1 MIFDELLYMSI
12 LKNISVIDIDASG
25 APLFARGE
33 SQQGAPTFVMQDWL
47 LGICTQGEA
56 EFMINQS
63 RRSIRKNA
71 ILSVLGHTT
80 DVPLPELK
88 VSLIAA
94 SADFEMSAII
104 IPAELSAH
112 VPTQFSNKYI
122 KERLL
127 QNVNI
132 TQFYNLLKS
141 GGAYLQERLVPD
153 ETVKEVLALFEMVR
167 RRTDHDSDISGRNL
181 GLLLMLI
188 ESVVMILLEASP
200 IGDVSSV
207 TMNRQDILTKNFFA
221 DLMVH
226 CREHHDV
233 NYYAANACVSPKYLS
248 TVIREQTG
256 MPALQW
262 INLVVVLNAKQLL
275 KSTSSSVAQVADEL
289 HFSSASS
296 FIRFFRQQTQTTPQ
310 QFRKETG
317 A

>member
-1 MIFDELLYMSI
+1 
-12 LKNISVIDIDASG
+12 
-25 APLFARGE
+25 
-33 SQQGAPTFVMQDWL
+33 VMQDWL

-56 EFMINQS
+56 EFMINQT

-80 DVPLPELK
+80 DLPLPELK
-88 VSLIAA
+88 LTLLSA
-94 SADFEMSAII
+94 SADFEMTAIL

-112 VPTQFSNKYI
+112 VPAQFSNKYI

-127 QNVNI
+127 QNINI
-132 TQFYNLLKS
+132 TQFYNMLKS
-141 GGAYLQERLVPD
+141 GGAYLQERHVPD
-153 ETVKEVLALFEMVR
+153 ETLNEVLTLFEMVR
-167 RRTDHDSDISGRNL
+167 RRTDHNSGIVGRNL
-181 GLLLMLI
+181 GLLLLLI

-200 IGDVSSV
+200 VGDVSAA
-207 TMNRQDILTKNFFA
+207 TMTRQDILTKNFFA

-262 INLVVVLNAKQLL
+262 INLVVVMNAKQLL
-275 KSTSSSVAQVADEL
+275 KSTNISVAQVADEL

-296 FIRFFRQQTQTTPQ
+296 FIRFFKQQTGTTPQ
-310 QFRKETG
+310 IFRKETG
-317 A
+317 S